1 MKHNIHLY
9 FKSVS
14 FLLILCIILLAGSYV
29 FHPKDNRMEAG
40 MEELA
45 ANGILGE
52 RKNSIDVLFLGD
64 SEAVASI
71 SPMELFKEYG
81 FTSYV
86 CATTGQS
93 LYTTYRFLV
102 RALSNQSPKVV
113 VLETDALF
121 QGISLDEC
129 LLSDLSI
136 LFPFFQYHNRWKS
149 LTLADFTSPISY
161 TWTDDFKGYNS
172 SSKVEA
178 ADPTGYMVPS
188 DHVQEIESLTLMY
201 LKRIKNYCQS
211 RGIPLLL
218 VSTPSTKNWNYP
230 RHNGVVQATTKED
243 LPYLDLNLITD
254 ELVIDWNTDTR
265 DKGDHLNDSG
275 AKKVSAYLG
284 NFLREMYQLPDHRS
298 DSAYLSWEQALNQ

>member
-1 MKHNIHLY
+1 MKHYLQLL
-9 FKSVS
+9 FRSVS
-14 FLLILCIILLAGSYV
+14 FLLILCLILLAGSYL
-29 FHPKDNRMEAG
+29 FHPRDNRMEAG

-102 RALSNQSPKVV
+102 RALANQSPKVV
-113 VLETDALF
+113 VLETDAFF

-129 LLSDLSI
+129 LVSDLSI
-136 LFPFFQYHNRWKS
+136 YFPIFQYHNRWKS

-161 TWTDDFKGYNS
+161 TWTDDFKGYNFS
-172 SSKVEA
+172 SNVEA
-178 ADPTGYMVPS
+178 ADPTGYMIPS
-188 DHVQEIESLTLMY
+188 THVQEIEPLTLMY
-201 LKRIKNYCQS
+201 LKRIKKYCQS

-230 RHNGVVQATTKED
+230 RHNGVVQVAEEFN
-243 LPYLDLNLITD
+243 LPYIDLNTMPD
-254 ELVIDWNTDTR
+254 NVPIDWANDTR
-265 DKGDHLNDSG
+265 DQGDHLNHSG
-275 AKKVSAYLG
+275 AKKS
-284 NFLREMYQLPDHRS
+284 LR
-298 DSAYLSWEQALNQ
+298 LSWKLLKRNVCIARSPGKFLLSVMDSGI